1 MKNYIKIS
9 VIAMM
14 AVVTAGCNFLTLDES
29 QYTTKEYQFAYFANV
44 KAVCTN
50 VYSYLQSGFAAV
62 EGTMRECATDDAM
75 YAWEKGG
82 IKRYYDGTWNSIEP
96 IDDMWAHYYAGI
108 AAANYFLENCPEDFP
123 DSKYTDDYNK
133 NKKQLDLFPYEVG
146 FLRAYFHFELLKR
159 YGKIVI
165 VDHSLSMEEANSMKQ
180 SEFDDVVD
188 WIVEECDRV
197 AEVLPVTHANT
208 YFAEVGRATKG
219 VALALKSRVLLY
231 AASPLNN
238 PTGDVEKWEKAA
250 LAAKELID
258 LDIYK
263 LVDEEVSNNA
273 EAQGLIM
280 GIRYSDDASFES
292 ANYPMGYYGGNSGVN
307 PSQNLAEAFDLI
319 DGTPFDFNKHKDVM
333 FDQSARDP
341 RFAKTMYCFGA
352 AFRDTRIYSHIGGP
366 NGQPTEGASKT
377 SYYLR
382 KFIQEDTD
390 FLSNGSAFPHC
401 WPLFRYSEIYL
412 NYAEALYNATGNR
425 DFKGALGDSDFTM
438 SPLEAINMVRARAGV
453 GLVSAAE
460 SSADFLERVHKERR
474 VELAFEDHRY
484 WDLRRWKEA
493 HKALSIYGLN
503 IEADQVVTGDDE
515 NPVVSY
521 EPKSVNKVLLRTN
534 YWHDKMNWY
543 PISRKETFKNTNLE
557 QNVSW

>member
-543 PISRKETFKNTNLE
+543 PISRKETFKNRELV
-557 QNVSW
+557 QNQDW

>member
-62 EGTMRECATDDAM
+62 EGTMRECATDDAV

-319 DGTPFDFNKHKDVM
+319 DGTPFDYEKHQDVM

-425 DFKGALGDSDFTM
+425 DFKGALGESDFTM

-543 PISRKETFKNTNLE
+543 PISRKETFKNRELV
-557 QNVSW
+557 QNQDW